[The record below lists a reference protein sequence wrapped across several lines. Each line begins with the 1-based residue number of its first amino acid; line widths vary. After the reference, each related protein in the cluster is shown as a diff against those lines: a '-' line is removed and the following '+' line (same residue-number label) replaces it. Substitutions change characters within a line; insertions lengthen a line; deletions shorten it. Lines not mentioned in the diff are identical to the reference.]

1 MSDQPNDQLAEQ
13 LSKEEAL
20 IEDANN
26 SGLGK
31 KLSIF
36 IKLSG
41 PGWLQGA
48 ITLGGGSLA
57 GAMLLGIVSG
67 YELMWLQPLAMI
79 CGVIVL
85 SAIAYVTLS
94 TGKRPFG
101 LINKEISPA
110 LGWAWLIA
118 TVMANIV
125 WCMPQFT
132 LGTGAVANNLFQG
145 ALGDSEG
152 VKYGIGLLFLAVG
165 LFTNFMYDKGGK
177 GIKRFETFLQ
187 ILVGLI
193 VISFFLVVGTLTIN
207 GEIKWG
213 MILMGFVPNPA
224 ELFAPAKTYA
234 DTIIATGDFSEFWNS
249 HIAGLQRDRIITAF
263 ATAVGINMT
272 FLLPYSMLKKRWGV
286 KRRGLAI
293 FDLSIGLVVP
303 FVLATTCVVIAS
315 ATSFHGKT
323 GDVLDEQGQ
332 VYTNMAGPFNKVLD
346 VRLKNEL
353 GADTFNAL
361 DDAGKD
367 AARATAPLPDRQLAA
382 MLSDRKNV
390 NLAITL
396 EPLAGKTMAQVV
408 FGFGVAGMALSTI
421 IVLMMMNGFA
431 VQELLNQPGNRV
443 VYMVGAAISGIAGFM
458 GIKLWAGGAAAA
470 LAVPTSAIG
479 GSLFPIACF
488 SFLLMLN
495 SKRILGDAMPKG
507 GLRILFNTLL
517 IIATS
522 IATFG
527 SMWVLRSP
535 KKQKAIAPSM
545 ELEWLTYGNACIAL
559 LLLLALAG
567 LFGFIKNNAKAS
579 H

>member
-1 MSDQPNDQLAEQ
+1 MSDQPTEQ
-13 LSKEEAL
+13 IAHEEAL
-20 IEDANN
+20 IEEANN

-31 KLSIF
+31 KLAIYT
-36 IKLSG
+36 KLSG

-67 YELMWLQPLAMI
+67 TELMWLQPLAMI
-79 CGVIVL
+79 CGVVVL

-101 LINKEISPA
+101 LINKEISPV

-132 LGTGAVANNLFQG
+132 LGTGAIASNLFQES
-145 ALGDSEG
+145 LGTG
-152 VKYGIGLLFLAVG
+152 NATKYGIGAVFLAVG
-165 LFTNFMYDKGGK
+165 LFANFMYDKGGK

-193 VISFFLVVGTLTIN
+193 VLSFFLVVGTLTAKGQIS
-207 GEIKWG
+207 WG
-213 MILMGFVPNPA
+213 NIIAGFIPNPS
-224 ELFAPAKTYA
+224 ELFTPAKAYA
-234 DTIIATGDFSEFWNS
+234 DTLVATGEFSDFWTN
-249 HIAGLQRDRIITAF
+249 HIAGLQRDRIVTAF

-293 FDLSIGLVVP
+293 YDLSIGLVVP
-303 FVLATTCVVIAS
+303 FVLATACVVIAS
-315 ATSFHGKT
+315 ATSFHGQT
-323 GDVLDEQGQ
+323 GDVLDENGQ
-332 VYTNMAGPFNKVLD
+332 VYATMATPFNKVLD
-346 VRLKNEL
+346 VRLKAEL
-353 GADTFNAL
+353 GAEAFGAL

-367 AARATAPLPDRQLAA
+367 AARQAAPTPDRQLAA

-390 NLAITL
+390 NLALTL
-396 EPLAGKTMAQVV
+396 EPMAGKTMAQLV

-431 VQELLNQPGNRV
+431 FQELLNKPGNRA
-443 VYMVGAAISGIAGFM
+443 VYMAGASVSGIAGFL
-458 GIKLWAGGAAAA
+458 GIQLWAGGAAAA

-479 GSLFPIACF
+479 MCLFPIACF

-507 GLRILFNTLL
+507 GFRILFNTLL
-517 IIATS
+517 LIATS
-522 IATFG
+522 LATFG
-527 SMWVLRSP
+527 SIWVLRSP
-535 KKQKAIAPSM
+535 GKQKPIFASM
-545 ELEWLTYGNACIAL
+545 ADSPLTYGNAFIAL
-559 LLLLALAG
+559 LLVLVLSG
-567 LFGFIKNNAKAS
+567 LVGFIKKNAKPSDA
-579 H
+579 